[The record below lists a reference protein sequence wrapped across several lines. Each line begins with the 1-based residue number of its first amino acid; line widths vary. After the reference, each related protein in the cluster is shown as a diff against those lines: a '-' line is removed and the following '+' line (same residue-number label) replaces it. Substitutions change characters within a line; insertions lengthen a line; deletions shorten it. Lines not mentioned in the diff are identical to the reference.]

1 MERAGIFAG
10 IYTTAEK
17 FAYAL
22 GPAITGILLG
32 AMGYISGTGG
42 GGIEQP
48 ESAITAIYLAIAVAP
63 PICLMMAVGML
74 FFYDLDEEKLKATT
88 QEI

>member
-1 MERAGIFAG
+1 
-10 IYTTAEK
+10 
-17 FAYAL
+17 AL
-22 GPAITGILLG
+22 IWAPLVWAPFWGFFWGRLCP
-32 AMGYISGTGG
+32 SGG
-42 GGIEQP
+42 GGGGGPPEQP